1 MLIYSLVAISK
12 NENVNENENENEY
25 YFKRNHNMFLEWS
38 VFILIPLLILFL
50 SRLLANARDRLFLG
64 WLQKTI
70 HELRFAPFLFSQID
84 HLSLRLDSQFD
95 EN

>member
-12 NENVNENENENEY
+12 NENVNENENEY

-50 SRLLANARDRLFLG
+50 SRLLATARDRLFWDGFRKQFMNSAL
-64 WLQKTI
+64 
-70 HELRFAPFLFSQID
+70 LRFYFLKLII
-84 HLSLRLDSQFD
+84 
-95 EN
+95 